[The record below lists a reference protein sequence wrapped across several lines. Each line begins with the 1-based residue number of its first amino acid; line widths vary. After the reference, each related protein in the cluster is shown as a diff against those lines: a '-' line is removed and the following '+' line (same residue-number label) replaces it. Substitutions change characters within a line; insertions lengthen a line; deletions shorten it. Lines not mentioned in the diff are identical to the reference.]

1 MNEQPKIKIAE
12 ELRKKGIKATPQ
24 RISIYKK
31 ITESCGH
38 VTAEEIYERIK
49 NEVPSLSLSTVY
61 RTLKQFEDKGI
72 IFSLSSSGEYG
83 VTIFDTNPHPHHHF
97 ICKICNTIID
107 IPAES
112 IKVETKKNI
121 PGKGEMVSVVIK
133 GVCDNCSKRKKN
145 WKTTQLNKTKKIKG
159 KKEV

>member
-1 MNEQPKIKIAE
+1 MNEQPKFKIAE

-31 ITESCGH
+31 ITEACGH
-38 VTAEEIYERIK
+38 VTAEEIYEKIK

-61 RTLKQFEDKGI
+61 RTLKQFEDKGM
-72 IFSLSSSGEYG
+72 IFTLSSSGEYG

-107 IPAES
+107 IPEDS
-112 IKVETKKNI
+112 IKIEQRKNI
-121 PGKGEMVSVVIK
+121 PGKGETASVIIR
-133 GVCDNCSKRKKN
+133 GVCDKCSKKKKN
-145 WKTTQLNKTKKIKG
+145 
-159 KKEV
+159 

>member
-61 RTLKQFEDKGI
+61 RTLKQFENKGI

-83 VTIFDTNPHPHHHF
+83 VTIFDTNLNPHHHF

-145 WKTTQLNKTKKIKG
+145 
-159 KKEV
+159 